1 MKIDPTTAVS
11 EMLENVAEASEFL
24 KKLANPN
31 RLMIVCALVDGE
43 RSVRDLE
50 DTLGIRQPGLSQQLA
65 ELREAGLVSG
75 RKESKSVFYS
85 LADERVA
92 EFVSLMHRMFC
103 EPSADEPSRD
113 TEHPMLETTKMPGR
127 KMAGIEPRKP

>member
-1 MKIDPTTAVS
+1 MKIDPTIAVS
-11 EMLENVAEASEFL
+11 EMLDNVTEASEFL

-75 RKESKSVFYS
+75 RKESKSVFYR

-92 EFVSLMHRMFC
+92 EFVAMMHRMFC
-103 EPSADEPSRD
+103 EPSADATSQDAYAPNS
-113 TEHPMLETTKMPGR
+113 
-127 KMAGIEPRKP
+127 